1 MPLDL
6 TFTPCSDDIEN
17 LKTLLV
23 AGYFECSALKSTREG
38 GISQPSLAVATMG
51 GKTVFGSNNI
61 CRLFYSQ
68 CGTPNTCLLDNVLD
82 LEEYALHAF
91 LKQKQKKKTPAGVI
105 TQLKANLELLGST
118 LALLKNELP
127 TRTYEF
133 ACVVV
138 YPSLRKLETLSLKD
152 ISLPEALVAA
162 MQVCVCKASL
172 LSNAEAKVNEFQSN
186 PVAVEA
192 VPLGPLPVVDID
204 IQSDG
209 LVNSLRKLFSSA
221 LGHAHPWVASL
232 STPENNNSEAVI
244 TRCGNPKFGDFQ
256 CNNAMKL
263 SKLLKSSA
271 NNYGSTSPKDLAN
284 AIVNSLPANTL
295 ISEASVMP
303 NGFINIKVA
312 SGILIS
318 TLAGIV
324 THGVR
329 PPVMEKKKVLVD
341 FSSPNIAKEMHV
353 GHLRSTIIGDS
364 LCRMLEFCG
373 HDVHRIN
380 HVGDWGTQF
389 GMLISYLQE
398 AYPDI
403 LVTPPNITDLTKI
416 YKSAKE
422 RFDLDEDFKT
432 RSRNNVV
439 KLQGGD
445 ADCAAIWNLLCDISR
460 REFQHVYDAL
470 DVTLT
475 EVGES
480 YYNGMI
486 PAVLDELTALGL
498 TETEDKL
505 LLSRLPHFDI
515 PLILR
520 KSDGGYGYDSTDMA
534 AINYRLKA
542 LDRDWLIYITDAGQM
557 GHFHKVFDVAKE
569 AGWTDAGQRLDHI
582 GFGVV
587 CGEDGKRFKTR
598 SGDTV
603 RLIDLL
609 DAAKDRM
616 ALSLQQ
622 RKEEGKTSLS
632 EEEITAAASKIGY
645 GAVKYFDLKQNPIT
659 NYIFNY
665 DRMLDTK
672 GDTAVYL
679 LFAYARV
686 ASILRKGVE
695 EKGFDAHSLSAQ
707 ELEATIS
714 LDDPAERALA
724 FELLQFGEVLRSTLN
739 ELMPNK
745 LCEYLKE
752 VSVKLTD
759 FVTKCH
765 VLKSKETSSRLI
777 LCESTRLILEQLFGL
792 LGINTLEQI

>member
-1 MPLDL
+1 MPSDL
-6 TFTPCSDDIEN
+6 TFSPCTDEVEN
-17 LKTLLV
+17 LKTLV
-23 AGYFECSALKSTREG
+23 IAALFDCNVVKSTD
-38 GISQPSLAVATMG
+38 QQHFATLAVATLS

-68 CGTPNTCLLDNVLD
+68 CAAPNTTVLDNILD
-82 LEEYALHAF
+82 LEEFCISAF
-91 LKQKQKKKTPAGVI
+91 NRSKQKKKIPAGV
-105 TQLKANLELLGST
+105 TAQLTADLDSLGT
-118 LALLKNELP
+118 ALASLKISDQS
-127 TRTYEF
+127 RAYEF
-133 ACVVV
+133 ACLVVF
-138 YPSLRKLETLSLKD
+138 PSLRKLSSNSAWKEP
-152 ISLPEALVAA
+152 LPAPLAAA
-162 MQVCVCKASL
+162 MQMCTERANLISGAESKLKDLQSL
-172 LSNAEAKVNEFQSN
+172 
-186 PVAVEA
+186 PVTVVAA
-192 VPLGPLPVVDID
+192 AAALGPLPVVEVDIL
-204 IQSDG
+204 SDG
-209 LVNSLRKLFSSA
+209 LVNSLNKIFSGA
-221 LGHAHPWVASL
+221 LRHALPLVLSL
-232 STPENNNSEAVI
+232 PPPDNDALEAVI

-263 SKLLKSSA
+263 SKLLKSCPAHAGSA
-271 NNYGSTSPKDLAN
+271 APKDLAN
-284 AIVNSLPANTL
+284 AIVNSLPVNTL

-303 NGFINIKVA
+303 NGFINIRVA
-312 SGILIS
+312 SSVLIS
-318 TLAGIV
+318 TLTGIV
-324 THGVR
+324 TQGIR

-353 GHLRSTIIGDS
+353 GHLRSTIIGDA

-373 HDVHRIN
+373 HDVHRVN

-416 YKSAKE
+416 YKAAKE
-422 RFDLDEDFKT
+422 RFDVDEDFKT

-445 ADCAAIWNLLCDISR
+445 AACAAIWNLLCDISR
-460 REFQHVYDAL
+460 LEFQRVYDAL

-480 YYNGMI
+480 FYNAMI
-486 PAVLDELTALGL
+486 PPVLDELTSLGL

-557 GHFHKVFDVAKE
+557 GHFHKVFDVAKS
-569 AGWTDAGQRLDHI
+569 AGWAPAGQRLDFI

-616 ALSLQQ
+616 TLSLQH
-622 RKEEGKTSLS
+622 RKDEGKTSLS
-632 EEEITAAASKIGY
+632 EEEITTAAATIGY

-686 ASILRKGVE
+686 SSILRKGHD
-695 EKGFDAHSLSAQ
+695 EKGFDAHSLSVQ
-707 ELEATIS
+707 ELESTIS

-765 VLKSKETSSRLI
+765 VLNSKETCSRLI
-777 LCESTRLILEQLFGL
+777 LCESTRIVMSKLFSL
-792 LGINTLEQI
+792 LGIGTLDQI

>member
-1 MPLDL
+1 MASDFS
-6 TFTPCSDDIEN
+6 FTPCADDSEN
-17 LKTLLV
+17 LKVLLV
-23 AGYFECSALKSTREG
+23 ASLFNCAVVKSADSGTVY
-38 GISQPSLAVATMG
+38 PCATFG

-61 CRLFYSQ
+61 CRLFYAKSGA
-68 CGTPNTCLLDNVLD
+68 CNVGLLDDVLD
-82 LEEYALHAF
+82 LEEFAVCSF
-91 LKQKQKKKTPAGVI
+91 TRLKPKKKIPPAI
-105 TQLKANLELLGST
+105 LSDLKANLEQLS
-118 LALLKNELP
+118 LALSLINSSGE
-127 TRTYEF
+127 RRMYEF
-133 ACVVV
+133 ACLLV
-138 YPSLRKLETLSLKD
+138 YPSLSRVESISKESIPDSLTAVMQICREHSCFSKAEAALKD
-152 ISLPEALVAA
+152 MQPSCVVAP
-162 MQVCVCKASL
+162 S
-172 LSNAEAKVNEFQSN
+172 S
-186 PVAVEA
+186 
-192 VPLGPLPVVDID
+192 LGPLPQVKID
-204 IQSDG
+204 ILTDG
-209 LVNSLRKLFSSA
+209 LVNSLRILFSAAILHA
-221 LGHAHPWVASL
+221 LPMATRLSDTASDHA
-232 STPENNNSEAVI
+232 EAVI
-244 TRCGNPKFGDFQ
+244 TRCGNAKFGDFQ

-263 SKLLKSSA
+263 SKLLKSNAEYTGSSA
-271 NNYGSTSPKDLAN
+271 PKDIAN
-284 AIVNSLPANTL
+284 AIVASLPVNSVV
-295 ISEASVMP
+295 SEASVMP
-303 NGFINIKVA
+303 NGFINIRVA

-324 THGVR
+324 SHGVR
-329 PPVMEKKKVLVD
+329 PPLLEKKRVLVD

-353 GHLRSTIIGDS
+353 GHLRSTIIGDA

-373 HDVHRIN
+373 HDVLRVN

-398 AYPDI
+398 AFPDI
-403 LVTPPNITDLTKI
+403 LTTPPNITDLTKI
-416 YKSAKE
+416 YKAAKE
-422 RFDLDEDFKT
+422 RFDKDEEFKT
-432 RSRNNVV
+432 LSRNNVV
-439 KLQGGD
+439 KLQAGD
-445 ADCAAIWNLLCDISR
+445 AACTAIWNLLCDISR
-460 REFQHVYDAL
+460 KEFQRVYDAL
-470 DVTLT
+470 DVKLT

-480 YYNGMI
+480 YYNEMI
-486 PAVLDELTALGL
+486 PPVLEELTSIGL

-534 AINYRLKA
+534 AINYRLKT
-542 LDRDWLIYITDAGQM
+542 LNRDWLIYITDAGQM
-557 GHFHKVFDVAKE
+557 GHFHKVFDVAKS
-569 AGWTDAGQRLDHI
+569 AGWANAEQRLDFI

-616 ALSLQQ
+616 SQSLRQ
-622 RKEEGKTSLS
+622 RKEEGKTGLS
-632 EEEITAAASKIGY
+632 DEEIVSAASSIGY

-686 ASILRKGVE
+686 ASILRKGVD
-695 EKGFDAHSLSAQ
+695 EKGFDAHSLSIE
-707 ELEATIS
+707 ELESTIS
-714 LDDPAERALA
+714 LDDAAERALA

-739 ELMPNK
+739 DLMPNK

-765 VLKSKETSSRLI
+765 VLNSKETSSRLI
-777 LCESTRLILEQLFGL
+777 LCEATRLVLSKLFTL
-792 LGINTLEQI
+792 LGIETLEQI

>member
-1 MPLDL
+1 MSADL
-6 TFTPCSDDIEN
+6 FFTPCSDEIEN

-23 AGYFECSALKSTREG
+23 AGYFECNIVVIKPEPADGACST
-38 GISQPSLAVATMG
+38 SLAMATFD

-61 CRLFYSQ
+61 CRLFFSK
-68 CGTPNTCLLDNVLD
+68 CGTSNTQCVLDNILD
-82 LEEYALHAF
+82 LEEYGVCAF
-91 LKQKQKKKTPAGVI
+91 AKKKQKKKTPAGVI
-105 TQLKANLELLGST
+105 AELQSCLD
-118 LALLKNELP
+118 ALSVAMASLKNCQP
-127 TRTYEF
+127 PCAFEF
-133 ACVVV
+133 ACLIM
-138 YPSLRKLETLSLKD
+138 YPSLRKLDSLCVKD
-152 ISLPEALVAA
+152 ISLPEPLTPA
-162 MQVCVCKASL
+162 MQVFADKKKLFSCAEVL
-172 LSNAEAKVNEFQSN
+172 LKDFEAN
-186 PVAVEA
+186 PVVAEVA
-192 VPLGPLPVVDID
+192 SLGPLPEVDVDIL
-204 IQSDG
+204 SDG
-209 LVNSLRKLFSSA
+209 LVTSLRKLFSSA
-221 LGHAHPWVASL
+221 LRHAHPLAASFT
-232 STPENNNSEAVI
+232 TPESDPSEAVI

-263 SKLLKSSA
+263 SKLFKTSA
-271 NNYGSTSPKDLAN
+271 NHVGSAAPKDLAT
-284 AIVNSLPANTL
+284 AIVNSLPVNVL
-295 ISEASVMP
+295 ISDADVMP
-303 NGFINIKVA
+303 NGFINIRVA
-312 SGILIS
+312 SSVLIS
-318 TLAGIV
+318 TIAGIV
-324 THGVR
+324 SDGVR
-329 PPVMEKKKVLVD
+329 PPLMEKKKVLVD

-353 GHLRSTIIGDS
+353 GHLRSTIIGDA

-416 YKSAKE
+416 YKAAKE

-445 ADCAAIWNLLCDISR
+445 AACAAIWNLLCDISR
-460 REFQHVYDAL
+460 REFQNVYDAL
-470 DVTLT
+470 DVSLT

-480 YYNGMI
+480 FYNAMI
-486 PAVLDELTALGL
+486 PPVLNELTSLGL

-557 GHFHKVFDVAKE
+557 GHFHKVFDVAKK
-569 AGWTDAGQRLDHI
+569 AGWADAGQRLDFI

-587 CGEDGKRFKTR
+587 CGEDGKTR

-609 DAAKDRM
+609 NAAKDRM
-616 ALSLQQ
+616 ALSLRT

-632 EEEITAAASKIGY
+632 EEDITSGASTIGY

-686 ASILRKGVE
+686 ASILRKGSE
-695 EKGFDAHSLSAQ
+695 EKGFDAHSLSVQ
-707 ELEATIS
+707 ELEATIT

-724 FELLQFGEVLRSTLN
+724 FELLQFGEVLRTTLN

-745 LCEYLKE
+745 LCEYLKD

-777 LCESTRLILEQLFGL
+777 LCESTRLILAQVFSL
-792 LGINTLEQI
+792 LGIGTLEQI

>member
-1 MPLDL
+1 MFSDL
-6 TFTPCSDDIEN
+6 IFSPCVDEVEN
-17 LKTLLV
+17 LKALLI
-23 AGYFECSALKSTREG
+23 AGFYDCNVVISTESG
-38 GISQPSLAVATMG
+38 TVQPSFAVATIG
-51 GKTVFGSNNI
+51 DKTVFGSNNI
-61 CRLFYSQ
+61 CRMFYSK
-68 CGTPNTCLLDNVLD
+68 CVTSNATSCILDNVLD
-82 LEEYALHAF
+82 LEEYAVCSF
-91 LKQKQKKKTPAGVI
+91 TRSKQKKKTPAGII
-105 TQLKANLELLGST
+105 TQLKASLEILGAA
-118 LALLKNELP
+118 LATLKNDEP
-127 TRTYEF
+127 RAYEF
-133 ACVVV
+133 ACLVVF
-138 YPSLRKLETLSLKD
+138 PSLRKLGALVKEPL
-152 ISLPEALVAA
+152 LPEPLTAA
-162 MQVCVCKASL
+162 MQKCTEYASL
-172 LSNAEAKVNEFQSN
+172 LSFVETKLKAFQSG
-186 PVAVEA
+186 PVVEA
-192 VPLGPLPVVDID
+192 VSLGPLPVVEVDIL
-204 IQSDG
+204 SDG
-209 LVNSLRKLFSSA
+209 LVNSLRKLFSNA
-221 LGHAHPWVASL
+221 LRHAIPLASSL
-232 STPENNNSEAVI
+232 STPESDSSEAVI
-244 TRCGNPKFGDFQ
+244 TRCANAKFGDFQ

-263 SKLLKSSA
+263 SKLLKSCPAHAGSA
-271 NNYGSTSPKDLAN
+271 APKDLAN
-284 AIVNSLPANTL
+284 AIVNSLPVNDL

-303 NGFINIKVA
+303 NGFINIRVA
-312 SGILIS
+312 SSILIS

-324 THGVR
+324 TQGVR
-329 PPVMEKKKVLVD
+329 PPVMEKKRVLVD

-416 YKSAKE
+416 YKAAKE
-422 RFDLDEDFKT
+422 RFDVDEDFKT

-445 ADCAAIWNLLCDISR
+445 AACAAIWNLLCDISR
-460 REFQHVYDAL
+460 REFQRVYDAL

-480 YYNGMI
+480 YYNTMI
-486 PAVLDELTALGL
+486 PPVLDELTSRGL

-534 AINYRLKA
+534 AINYRLKS

-557 GHFHKVFDVAKE
+557 GHFHKVFDVAKS
-569 AGWTDAGQRLDHI
+569 AGWADAGQRLDFI

-609 DAAKDRM
+609 DAAKERM
-616 ALSLQQ
+616 EKSLQLRQ
-622 RKEEGKTSLS
+622 EEGKTSLS
-632 EEEITAAASKIGY
+632 DEAITSAASTIGY

-686 ASILRKGVE
+686 ASILRKGLE

-724 FELLQFGEVLRSTLN
+724 FELLQFGEVLRTTLN

-765 VLKSKETSSRLI
+765 VLNSKETSSRLI
-777 LCESTRLILEQLFGL
+777 LCESTRLVLAKLFSL
-792 LGINTLEQI
+792 LGIGTLEQI

>member
-1 MPLDL
+1 MPSEL
-6 TFTPCSDDIEN
+6 TLTASTDEGEN
-17 LKTLLV
+17 LKLLLV
-23 AGYFECSALKSTREG
+23 ADLLQCGVAKSDAG
-38 GISQPSLAVATMG
+38 AVLLPVGEMG
-51 GKTVFGSNNI
+51 GRSVFGANNI
-61 CRLFYSQ
+61 LRMFFSRVSAADAAV
-68 CGTPNTCLLDNVLD
+68 LDDILD
-82 LEEYALHAF
+82 LEEF
-91 LKQKQKKKTPAGVI
+91 GVSSFTRVKQKKKIPAA
-105 TQLKANLELLGST
+105 TMAHLKASLDCLSSSLSLLTIDSKKQRC
-118 LALLKNELP
+118 A
-127 TRTYEF
+127 YEF
-133 ACVVV
+133 ACFAIF
-138 YPSLRKLETLSLKD
+138 PTLRKVTSLTKEPLPENLVVAMQTCAEHASFTRTEASLK
-152 ISLPEALVAA
+152 EFQAVAA
-162 MQVCVCKASL
+162 
-172 LSNAEAKVNEFQSN
+172 
-186 PVAVEA
+186 VAA
-192 VPLGPLPVVDID
+192 PSLGPLPVVNID
-204 IQSDG
+204 ILSDG
-209 LVNSLRKLFSSA
+209 LVNSLRLLFSAA
-221 LGHAHPWVASL
+221 LLHALPVITSL
-232 STPENNNSEAVI
+232 TSTSSDAADAVI

-263 SKLLKSSA
+263 SKLLKSSTEFS
-271 NNYGSTSPKDLAN
+271 GSTAPKDLAN
-284 AIVNSLPANTL
+284 AIVNSLPVNSL
-295 ISEASVMP
+295 VSEASVMP
-303 NGFINIKVA
+303 NGFINIRVA

-329 PPVMEKKKVLVD
+329 PPALEKKKVLVD

-353 GHLRSTIIGDS
+353 GHLRSTIIGDA

-398 AYPDI
+398 EFPDI
-403 LVTPPNITDLTKI
+403 LTTPPNITDLTKI
-416 YKSAKE
+416 YKAAKE
-422 RFDLDEDFKT
+422 RFDKDEDFKT

-439 KLQGGD
+439 KLQAGD
-445 ADCAAIWNLLCDISR
+445 AACAAIWNLLCDISR
-460 REFQHVYDAL
+460 KEFQRVYDAL
-470 DVTLT
+470 DVNLT

-480 YYNGMI
+480 YYNAMI
-486 PAVLDELTALGL
+486 PPALEELTALGL

-534 AINYRLKA
+534 AINYRLKS

-557 GHFHKVFDVAKE
+557 GHFHKVFDVAKA
-569 AGWTDAGQRLDHI
+569 AGWADSGQRLDFI

-616 ALSLQQ
+616 AQSLQQ

-632 EEEITAAASKIGY
+632 DEAIVSAASTIGY

-686 ASILRKGVE
+686 ASILRKGVD
-695 EKGFDAHSLSAQ
+695 EKGFDAHALSVK

-714 LDDPAERALA
+714 LEDPAERALA

-739 ELMPNK
+739 DLMPNK

-765 VLKSKETSSRLI
+765 VLNSAETSSRLI
-777 LCESTRLILEQLFGL
+777 LCESTRLVLSKLFDL
-792 LGINTLEQI
+792 LGIGTLEQI